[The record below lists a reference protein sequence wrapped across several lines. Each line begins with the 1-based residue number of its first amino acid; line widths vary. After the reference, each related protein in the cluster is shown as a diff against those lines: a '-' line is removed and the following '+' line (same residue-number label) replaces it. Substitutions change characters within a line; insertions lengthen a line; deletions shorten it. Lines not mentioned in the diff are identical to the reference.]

1 MSKTVALIT
10 TIVMA
15 VKPVK
20 GTFTFRKNLVADSY
34 LVVGYPIET
43 SKWQGNSLVSNSLGC
58 ANCSII
64 GH

>member
-1 MSKTVALIT
+1 MSKTVAFIT

-34 LVVGYPIET
+34 LVVGYP
-43 SKWQGNSLVSNSLGC
+43 
-58 ANCSII
+58 
-64 GH
+64 